1 MKGNLPVTGNR
12 SRQEESMDTD
22 LHELFI
28 DEIADVLSAEQQL
41 TKALPKMAKAAES
54 DDLREAFESH
64 LSQTEEHI
72 SRLEKVAEMLD
83 EKLKKKTCATM
94 KGLSRKRRIS

>member
-1 MKGNLPVTGNR
+1 
-12 SRQEESMDTD
+12 MDTD

-54 DDLREAFESH
+54 DDLRETFESH
-64 LSQTEEHI
+64 LSRPRNI
-72 SRLEKVAEMLD
+72 SLV
-83 EKLKKKTCATM
+83 
-94 KGLSRKRRIS
+94 